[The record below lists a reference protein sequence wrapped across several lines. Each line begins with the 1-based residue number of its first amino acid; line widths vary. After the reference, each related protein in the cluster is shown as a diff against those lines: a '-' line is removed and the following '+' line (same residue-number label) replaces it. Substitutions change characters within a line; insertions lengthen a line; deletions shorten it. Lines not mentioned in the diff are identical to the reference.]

1 MKENIIQYNDK
12 IYPESLKQLKNPPLR
27 IHAIGNI
34 DLLNQKG
41 IAVIG
46 SRHNSEYGK
55 RMCQKFTKELIE
67 YNLVIISGL
76 AIGIDSFA
84 HETCLK
90 YNGKTIAVL
99 PSGLNEI
106 YPKHNLKLVENIIK
120 NNGLV
125 ISEYDDNVSADSKK
139 FLERNRIVAALG
151 IGTLVV
157 EAGYRSGTSVTAKYT
172 QTLGKRVFCIPSSL
186 ENSKGV
192 TTNELI
198 KKGGILVSNVDDII
212 SKYKN
217 IKFEKVQVTSK
228 MILPDISEELLEIYK
243 VIYENPKDINQ
254 ITVECKKE
262 IREISYK
269 ITLLQ
274 LQNLIEELPGKRY
287 IVKKEGD
294 ELHK

>member
-12 IYPESLKQLKNPPLR
+12 IYPESLKQLENPPLR

-106 YPKHNLKLVENIIK
+106 YPKHNQKLVENIIK

-186 ENSKGV
+186 ENNKGV

-212 SKYKN
+212 SKYQN